1 MGSYKKNAF
10 IYATIVALGGF
21 VFGLDA
27 ALISG
32 GFKAI
37 SAEFNLNEWQ
47 VGAIGFGPGLGV
59 LLALPLAAWASNS
72 YGRKKTLQ
80 IIALLY
86 IASAVGSALATSFTT
101 LFLFRFLGGLAF
113 SSITLASM
121 YIGEIAPPEQRGKL
135 VSMLQINIG
144 IGFSAAYFIGY
155 WISLQMK
162 SDAEWVNSL
171 NLNETGWR
179 WMLGLEI
186 IPAVLWYF
194 LLYTIPKSPAWLIY
208 KGRLEEAKKS
218 LAKVYPEQE
227 VDKHFQ
233 EMKESV
239 ENADNNRSTGAQ
251 LSEIF
256 SGPMKVVLIVA
267 LTLAIVQQ
275 STGINAVL
283 TYAALMFEQLGLG
296 TDGALA
302 SSIWLGLI
310 GLFAT
315 ILSLSL
321 IDKIGRRPLVLGG
334 LIWIIVSLGLSA
346 YGFNKATYTITQK
359 GIEKMKDI
367 PEANKLNVLI
377 GKEYK
382 SDTDFKNAVKEVIGV
397 ENARDHSSNI
407 LKQSININAILI
419 LIAILSFNAAFNF
432 SIGPIMWVLLSE
444 IFPISLRGVAIP
456 LFALISS
463 TVSALIQ
470 FFFPWQLA
478 NMGASTIFIFYASIV
493 TIGLVILY
501 KFLPETK
508 NLSIEEIQKL
518 MKRSEDS

>member
-1 MGSYKKNAF
+1 MNSYKKNAF

-32 GFKAI
+32 GFKFI
-37 SAEFNLNEWQ
+37 TSEFNLNEWQ
-47 VGAIGFGPGLGV
+47 IGAIGFGPGLGV
-59 LLALPLAAWASNS
+59 LIALPLAAWSSNA

-80 IIALLY
+80 IIALMY
-86 IASAVGSALATSFTT
+86 IVSAVGSALANSFVT

-121 YIGEIAPPEQRGKL
+121 YVGEIAPPEQRGKL

-144 IGFSAAYFIGY
+144 IGFSVAYFIGY
-155 WISLQMK
+155 WISQQMK
-162 SDAEWVNSL
+162 SEAAWVSAV

-179 WMLGLEI
+179 WMLGIEI
-186 IPAVLWYF
+186 IPALLWY
-194 LLYTIPKSPAWLIY
+194 LLLFIIPKSPAWLIY
-208 KGRLEEAKKS
+208 KGRVEEARQT
-218 LAKVYPEQE
+218 LMNVYPESE
-227 VDKHFQ
+227 VDKHLE
-233 EMKESV
+233 EMKLSV
-239 ENADNNRSTGAQ
+239 TNADNNRSTSAQ

-256 SGPMKVVLIVA
+256 SKPMKVVLIVA

-283 TYAALMFEQLGLG
+283 TYAATMFEQLGLG

-321 IDKIGRRPLVLGG
+321 IDKIGRRPLVIGG
-334 LIWIIVSLGLSA
+334 LAWIIVSLGMCA
-346 YGFNKATYTITQK
+346 YGFNKATYKVTNETVVA
-359 GIEKMKDI
+359 MSDI
-367 PEANKLNVLI
+367 PNINKLNALI

-382 SDTDFKNAVKEVIGV
+382 SDTEFKNAVKDVLGSES
-397 ENARDHSSNI
+397 ARDNSSRI
-407 LKQSININAILI
+407 IKESIKINAILI

-501 KFLPETK
+501 RFLPETK

-518 MKRSEDS
+518 MKHSES